1 MTKPPRVVYQE
12 LVNESHG
19 GPQHAV
25 FTPRDQIQVRNFRK
39 EIDRKSRLSHDAM
52 FNTYHLCHQLKMKNR
67 KGDPQDFITHFSV
80 YCNVIVH
87 MSAQPLMDSLESL
100 MRLSSEPVMLHYDT
114 VFNMGDFICQL
125 FFSDIHFLKVIQLY
139 LVHFLSIP
147 DILVMIIQDLWKLYA
162 CLILS

>member
-25 FTPRDQIQVRNFRK
+25 LTPRDQIQVRNFRR

-52 FNTYHLCHQLKMKNR
+52 FNTYHLCHQLKIKNR
-67 KGDPQDFITHFSV
+67 KGDPQDFISHFSV
-80 YCNVIVH
+80 YPNVIVH
-87 MSAQPLMDSLESL
+87 MSAQPLMDSLETL

-114 VFNMGDFICQL
+114 VFNMGDLL
-125 FFSDIHFLKVIQLY
+125 FFSSIHFLKVIRLY
-139 LVHFLSIP
+139 LVHILSTL
-147 DILVMIIQDLWKLYA
+147 DVLVVIIQDLWKPYA
-162 CLILS
+162 SLILS